1 MRGKG
6 RRRELK
12 RLALMCRL
20 SVAAC
25 GQWAQVA
32 HAGQLVQGGPD
43 LPAIGARELGVGQY
57 IRVEDGAQLTDAQL
71 REALFS
77 DPDYSVD
84 ALFAEMSYG
93 SFRLSEA
100 FIVSMGPA
108 DLYPPEGA
116 CHPGQ
121 ANILIDVDEALE
133 PNPDWFAVDHFLGVI
148 HPNGVCN
155 FNVGSYGHESV
166 WLVEDPEGVY
176 DVTLNGGASYFDGV
190 FLPLARSTGKPRFL
204 ETYEQDGFGNPVFL
218 DYSDSST
225 RIWLCELDGLG
236 NAVADGAPVGS
247 DPAVTRCEV
256 ISETDDLRCL
266 KRTEDTLAPDAS
278 LCVIGQELTPDFA
291 QVSNSTFAHEILHGY
306 VPLHANA
313 WRCTA
318 SNPISSNPADCEQ
331 TGPHQH
337 DIMGSGGRVAG
348 THLNAHF
355 KDYLGWIPPLS
366 KVTPTSP
373 GVYDVELFDLAQ
385 PPPSSQDKLMVE
397 IPLTTPIPAQAPN
410 GSPFEFDTL
419 TIEFRGH
426 TGFDTR
432 ERNFRNYE
440 TPLETGETRRNLAD
454 DFNQFGALVQ
464 LLRCTDLP
472 YDWSPCIPYEV
483 DMTPGSIAAMGL
495 VMSESS
501 EDFYDSGDGYL
512 QPGQTV
518 AVPGNGITLE
528 VLSTA
533 NAPTSISV
541 RITIDSA
548 GTPEVPA
555 LHPALLGLLA
565 IAGVAAAGL
574 GLNAKARA

>member
-1 MRGKG
+1 MRTSIRHGAPG
-6 RRRELK
+6 FA
-12 RLALMCRL
+12 LAFLL
-20 SVAAC
+20 SLAAF
-25 GQWAQVA
+25 GSWPPLA
-32 HAGQLVQGGPD
+32 HAGQLVQGGPE
-43 LPAIGARELGVGQY
+43 LPAIGSRQLGVGQY
-57 IRVEDGAQLTDAQL
+57 VRVEDGGQLTEAQL
-71 REALFS
+71 RDSLFGS
-77 DPDYSVD
+77 ADYSVD
-84 ALFAEMSYG
+84 ALLAEMSYG
-93 SFRLSEA
+93 AFELSEA

-108 DLYPPEGA
+108 DLYPPEGL

-121 ANILIDVDEALE
+121 ANILVDVDEALE

-148 HPNGVCN
+148 HPNGPCN

-166 WLVEDPEGVY
+166 WIVEDPEGVY
-176 DVTLNGGASYFDGV
+176 DVSLNGGASYFDGI
-190 FLPLARSTGKPRFL
+190 FLPLARSTAKPRFI
-204 ETYEQDGFGNPVFL
+204 ETYEQDSFGNPVFL
-218 DYSDSST
+218 DYSDPST
-225 RIWLCELDGLG
+225 RIWLCALDDLG
-236 NAVADGAPVGS
+236 NVVTDDDTIGS

-266 KRTEDTLAPDAS
+266 KRTEDTLAPEAS
-278 LCVIGQELTPDFA
+278 LCVIGEELTPDFA

-318 SNPISSNPADCEQ
+318 SNPISSNPTECEQ

-366 KVTPTSP
+366 KVMIDSP
-373 GVYDVELFDLAQ
+373 GVHDVELYDLAQ
-385 PPPSSQDKLMVE
+385 PPPSFDDKLMVE

-410 GSPFEFDTL
+410 GSPFAFDKL

-432 ERNFRNYE
+432 ERNYRNYE

-454 DFNQFGALVQ
+454 DFNQFGALIQ

-501 EDFYDSGDGYL
+501 EDYYDSGDGYL
-512 QPGQTV
+512 QPGQVV
-518 AVPGNGITLE
+518 AVPENGITIE

-533 NAPTSISV
+533 NAPTSISL
-541 RITIDSA
+541 RINVASSDPP
-548 GTPEVPA
+548 GVPA
-555 LHPALLGLLA
+555 LHPAVLGLLV
-565 IAGVAAAGL
+565 IGGVAVARAGL
-574 GLNAKARA
+574 DSRAL